1 MIKENYASMSDAN
14 RIEFLR
20 KVPIFREI
28 TNNSF
33 LEQLAINLD
42 EVVFPDDSM
51 IFTQGEEGHL
61 LYILVEGK
69 IKIHIDDLPLAE
81 LEPVAYFGEMALL
94 GSQPRSASAIAV
106 SDSKCLVLTSEQVY
120 QAIESSPS
128 VSLNIIR
135 VLCQRVRKLNR
146 MFGASEDIFY
156 DLVKRQVL

>member
-1 MIKENYASMSDAN
+1 MLKDNSALMSDAN
-14 RIEFLR
+14 RLQFLR
-20 KVPIFREI
+20 KVPIFTRI
-28 TNNSF
+28 TSEAF
-33 LEQLAINLD
+33 LEQLATNLD
-42 EVVFPDDSM
+42 EVIFTSSQT

-69 IKIHIDDLPLAE
+69 IKIHIEDFPLAQ

-94 GSQPRSASAIAV
+94 DSQPRSASAIAV
-106 SDSKCLVLTSEQVY
+106 SESKCLVLTSEQVY

>member
-1 MIKENYASMSDAN
+1 MLKDNSALMSDAN
-14 RIEFLR
+14 RLQFLR
-20 KVPIFREI
+20 KVPIFTII
-28 TNNSF
+28 TSEAF
-33 LEQLAINLD
+33 LEQLATNLD
-42 EVVFPDDSM
+42 EVIFTSGQT

-69 IKIHIDDLPLAE
+69 IKIHIEYFPLAQ
-81 LEPVAYFGEMALL
+81 LEPVAYFGEIALL
-94 GSQPRSASAIAV
+94 DSQPRSAFAIAV
-106 SDSKCLVLTSEQVY
+106 SESKCLVLTSEQVY

>member
-1 MIKENYASMSDAN
+1 MLKDNPALMSDAN
-14 RIEFLR
+14 RLLFLQ

-28 TNNSF
+28 KSEVF
-33 LEQLAINLD
+33 LEQLATNLD
-42 EVVFPDDSM
+42 EVVFPSGHC

-69 IKIHIDDLPLAE
+69 IKIHIEDLPLAQ

-94 GSQPRSASAIAV
+94 ASQPRSASAIAV
-106 SDSKCLVLTSEQVY
+106 SDSRCLVLTQEQVY

-128 VSLNIIR
+128 VSINIIR

-146 MFGASEDIFY
+146 MFGASEDRFY
-156 DLVKRQVL
+156 EIVKRQVL

>member
-1 MIKENYASMSDAN
+1 MLKDNSALMSDAN
-14 RIEFLR
+14 RLQFLR
-20 KVPIFREI
+20 KVPIFTRI
-28 TNNSF
+28 TSEAF
-33 LEQLAINLD
+33 LEQLATNLD
-42 EVVFPDDSM
+42 EVIFTSGQT

-69 IKIHIDDLPLAE
+69 IKIHIEDFPLAQ

-94 GSQPRSASAIAV
+94 DSQPRSASAIAV
-106 SDSKCLVLTSEQVY
+106 SESKCLVLTSEQVY

-135 VLCQRVRKLNR
+135 LLCQRVRKLNR